1 MEHLDRLL
9 TVQELANYLG
19 VPVATIYAWRYRHEG
34 PPGLRVGRHVRFR
47 RSDIEEWLNNQLD
60 EVRAGD
66 SKKLLR
72 QWVKAGV
79 SSESRGQT

>member
-1 MEHLDRLL
+1 MDSLDRLL

-34 PPGLRVGRHVRFR
+34 PPGFRVGRHVRFR
-47 RSDIEEWLNNQLD
+47 QSDIEEWLNNQLD

-66 SKKLLR
+66 SKQLP
-72 QWVKAGV
+72 
-79 SSESRGQT
+79 GQ